1 MSGSV
6 PARVDG
12 AAKTVLLD
20 VIDRAVSAGWSLSRI
35 CGVLELDRQR
45 AWRWQRRRFAGC
57 LDDAMPGGNPIHGI
71 LAWEEA
77 AVLELFE
84 DWGPVD
90 LSHRKLAHRGSYL
103 ERVWVSPSTVDRVLA
118 RHGLNLAGE
127 PRPPKSAKKPWP
139 DWVQWSPNQLWC
151 WDGSQFE
158 QCRAAKYAYA
168 IVDIVSRKWI
178 ATLLAAEPTSVQVKV
193 LFTQALRAE
202 GILDDLDWRLE
213 HPELVDVDDEALP
226 VLLAVSDN
234 GTEMTSAT
242 TRGFLATMSIAQHHG
257 RPGTPTDQAWIESLW
272 SHIKTEWPHLC
283 RIADPAV
290 LAAEL
295 DRVRHHYNHV
305 RLHESI
311 GYVTPIDEHEG
322 RGDKIRAARR
332 DGLATADAA
341 RRAHHRAHRS
351 AAP

>member
-1 MSGSV
+1 MSGPV
-6 PARVDG
+6 PARVEG

-20 VIDRAVSAGWSLSRI
+20 VIDQAVSAGWSLSRI

-45 AWRWQRRRFAGC
+45 AWRWQRRRATGC
-57 LDDAMPGGNPIHGI
+57 LHDAVPGGNPIHGI
-71 LAWEEA
+71 LAWEEQ

-84 DWGPVD
+84 QWGPVD

-103 ERVWVSPSTVDRVLA
+103 DRVWVSPSTVDRVLA
-118 RHGLNLAGE
+118 RHGLSLAGE
-127 PRPPKSAKKPWP
+127 PRPPKSVKKPWP

-151 WDGSQFE
+151 WDQSQFE
-158 QCRAAKYAYA
+158 RCRAGKYAYA

-178 ATLLAAEPTSVQVKV
+178 TTLLAAEPTSVQVKV

-202 GILDDLDWRLE
+202 GVLDDLDWRLE
-213 HPELVDVDDEALP
+213 HPELVDVDDETLP

-295 DRVRHHYNHV
+295 ERVRHHYNHV
-305 RLHESI
+305 RLHEGI
-311 GYVTPIDEHEG
+311 GYVTPIDEHDR

-332 DGLATADAA
+332 DGLAAADAA
-341 RRAHHRAHRS
+341 RRAHHRAARS
-351 AAP
+351 AQP

>member
-1 MSGSV
+1 MSGPI

-20 VIDRAVSAGWSLSRI
+20 VIDRAVSAGWSLARI

-45 AWRWQRRRFAGC
+45 AWRWQRRRLAGC
-57 LDDAMPGGNPIHGI
+57 LDDVAPGGNPIHGI
-71 LAWEEA
+71 LAWEEE

-84 DWGPVD
+84 QWGPVD

-103 ERVWVSPSTVDRVLA
+103 ERVWVSPSTVDRILA
-118 RHGLNLAGE
+118 RHGLSLAGE
-127 PRPPKSAKKPWP
+127 PRPPKTVKKPWP
-139 DWVQWSPNQLWC
+139 EWVQWSPNQLWC
-151 WDGSQFE
+151 WDQSQFE
-158 QCRAAKYAYA
+158 RCRAAKYAYA

-178 ATLLAAEPTSVQVKV
+178 ATLLAAEATSVQVKV

-202 GILDDLDWRLE
+202 AILDDLDDRLA
-213 HPELVDVDDEALP
+213 HPEFIDVDDETLP

-272 SHIKTEWPHLC
+272 GHVKTEWPHLC
-283 RIADPAV
+283 RIGEPAV

-295 DRVRHHYNHV
+295 ERVRHHYNHV
-305 RLHESI
+305 RLHEGI

-332 DGLATADAA
+332 DGLAAADAA
-341 RRAHHRAHRS
+341 RRAHHRAVRS